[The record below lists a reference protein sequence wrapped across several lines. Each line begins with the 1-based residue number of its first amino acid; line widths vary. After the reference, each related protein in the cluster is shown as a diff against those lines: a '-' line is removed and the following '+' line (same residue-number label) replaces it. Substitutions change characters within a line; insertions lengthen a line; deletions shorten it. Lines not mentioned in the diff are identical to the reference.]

1 MNGRILNLNIC
12 SSFDL
17 TTFLPYV
24 FIPSTQE
31 SFLGLFTAFWL
42 VFSSPLFEIVQGS
55 SNLIPT
61 PPLIINNNDSK
72 WRGHCICFLRLPIDS
87 IFVYTLKRV
96 LWPVSWTN

>member
-1 MNGRILNLNIC
+1 MFTLRNSRKKKKKICLGMNGRILNLNIC

-42 VFSSPLFEIVQGS
+42 VFSSPLFEIVLAVKLKS
-55 SNLIPT
+55 DPHPT
-61 PPLIINNNDSK
+61 PDNQ
-72 WRGHCICFLRLPIDS
+72 
-87 IFVYTLKRV
+87 
-96 LWPVSWTN
+96 

>member
-1 MNGRILNLNIC
+1 MFALRNSRKKKKKICLGMNGRILNLNIC

-42 VFSSPLFEIVQGS
+42 VFSSPLFEIVLAVKLKS
-55 SNLIPT
+55 DSHPT
-61 PPLIINNNDSK
+61 PDNQ
-72 WRGHCICFLRLPIDS
+72 
-87 IFVYTLKRV
+87 
-96 LWPVSWTN
+96 

>member
-1 MNGRILNLNIC
+1 MFALRNSRKKKKKKICLGMNGRILNLNIC

-42 VFSSPLFEIVQGS
+42 VFSSPLFEIVLAVKLKS
-55 SNLIPT
+55 DPHPT
-61 PPLIINNNDSK
+61 PDNQ
-72 WRGHCICFLRLPIDS
+72 
-87 IFVYTLKRV
+87 
-96 LWPVSWTN
+96 

>member
-1 MNGRILNLNIC
+1 MFALRNSRKKKKKICLGMNGRILNLNIC

-42 VFSSPLFEIVQGS
+42 VFSSPLFEIVLAVKLKS
-55 SNLIPT
+55 DDHPT
-61 PPLIINNNDSK
+61 PDNQ
-72 WRGHCICFLRLPIDS
+72 
-87 IFVYTLKRV
+87 
-96 LWPVSWTN
+96 

>member
-24 FIPSTQE
+24 FIHSTQE

-42 VFSSPLFEIVQGS
+42 VFSSPLFEIVLAVKLKS
-55 SNLIPT
+55 DPHPT
-61 PPLIINNNDSK
+61 PDNQFSSFTY
-72 WRGHCICFLRLPIDS
+72 RFHFRLYS
-87 IFVYTLKRV
+87 
-96 LWPVSWTN
+96 

>member
-17 TTFLPYV
+17 TTVLPYV

-42 VFSSPLFEIVQGS
+42 VFSSPLFEIVLAVKLKS
-55 SNLIPT
+55 DPHPT
-61 PPLIINNNDSK
+61 PDNQ
-72 WRGHCICFLRLPIDS
+72 
-87 IFVYTLKRV
+87 
-96 LWPVSWTN
+96 

>member
-1 MNGRILNLNIC
+1 MFALRNSKKKKICLGMNGRILNLNIC

-42 VFSSPLFEIVQGS
+42 VFSSPLFEIVLAVKLKS
-55 SNLIPT
+55 DPHPT
-61 PPLIINNNDSK
+61 PDNQ
-72 WRGHCICFLRLPIDS
+72 
-87 IFVYTLKRV
+87 
-96 LWPVSWTN
+96 

>member
-12 SSFDL
+12 FSFDL

-42 VFSSPLFEIVQGS
+42 VFSSPLFEIVLAVKLKS
-55 SNLIPT
+55 DPHPT
-61 PPLIINNNDSK
+61 PDNQ
-72 WRGHCICFLRLPIDS
+72 
-87 IFVYTLKRV
+87 
-96 LWPVSWTN
+96 

>member
-31 SFLGLFTAFWL
+31 SFLGLFTAFLL
-42 VFSSPLFEIVQGS
+42 VFS
-55 SNLIPT
+55 
-61 PPLIINNNDSK
+61 PPAQI
-72 WRGHCICFLRLPIDS
+72 
-87 IFVYTLKRV
+87 
-96 LWPVSWTN
+96 